1 MPLAAFF
8 DDQLQTLRTFMEQPQ
23 HVVQVIEI
31 DAEFRP
37 ILLKMLIGLDE
48 QMDFPHILIG
58 YDGLFAE
65 PKEWFRVLQDR
76 LEEQWTIHSE
86 ELAGMG
92 ISTINQAKDPST
104 RGPWPFLLRAEQ
116 IADALPDNC
125 GSLVFLIDP
134 QRVDDAAGFA
144 RSIEFLAD
152 NIRSRWLK
160 LVVLDQRQA
169 PRLADLA
176 DEHRRIGLQT
186 FWCSPQELE
195 KRLDDK
201 LAAQPPGTSPD
212 SRRVAAM
219 AAAVASANKDYPKAV
234 SLQQQLLDQAISD
247 GTATE
252 QAAAVYGLGS
262 TLLAAGEFETA
273 AERILQAC
281 QLCSEHGLNDL
292 APMAYTNLGI
302 ALHRLSDFDQ
312 AFAALRV
319 GSAFYRAQGNLPG
332 EAFVCDNLALIY
344 QQLGRPED
352 AARAWNYALGCYDS
366 ITNPAMSDVREAG
379 RGDILAK
386 LERLGS
392 LANAA

>member
-1 MPLAAFF
+1 
-8 DDQLQTLRTFMEQPQ
+8 
-23 HVVQVIEI
+23 V
-31 DAEFRP
+31 
-37 ILLKMLIGLDE
+37 
-48 QMDFPHILIG
+48 
-58 YDGLFAE
+58 
-65 PKEWFRVLQDR
+65 
-76 LEEQWTIHSE
+76 
-86 ELAGMG
+86 
-92 ISTINQAKDPST
+92 
-104 RGPWPFLLRAEQ
+104 
-116 IADALPDNC
+116 
-125 GSLVFLIDP
+125 
-134 QRVDDAAGFA
+134 
-144 RSIEFLAD
+144 
-152 NIRSRWLK
+152 
-160 LVVLDQRQA
+160 
-169 PRLADLA
+169 DLA

-234 SLQQQLLDQAISD
+234 SIQQQLLDQAISD

-386 LERLGS
+386 LERLGN